1 MSPAALLFHSHSAP
15 SAEIFLHTRQ
25 VGAGA
30 GAGAESMR
38 ANYSQRT

>member
-30 GAGAESMR
+30 GAESMR